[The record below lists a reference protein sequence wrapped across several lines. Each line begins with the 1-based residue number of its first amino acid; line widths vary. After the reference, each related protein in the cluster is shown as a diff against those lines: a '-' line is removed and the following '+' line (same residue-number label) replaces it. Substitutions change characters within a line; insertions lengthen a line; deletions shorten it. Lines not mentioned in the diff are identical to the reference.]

1 MVYKILVVF
10 LAVVVMQLIYFLLK
24 STKDR
29 AINGTTR
36 FKGKEHVRGY
46 ILLVLFGLLLFFMLF

>member
-1 MVYKILVVF
+1 MVYKVLVVF
-10 LAVVVMQLIYFLLK
+10 FVVVVMQLIYFLLK

-29 AINGTTR
+29 AINGNIR
-36 FKGKEHVRGY
+36 FKGKEYVRGY